1 MQVILLE
8 RIEKLGTMG
17 EVVNVKSG
25 YARNFLLPQQK
36 ALRAT
41 KANLARFEAERE
53 FLEAR
58 NAEARDRASDDGKA
72 IDGNSYVIIR
82 KAGETGQLY
91 GSVSSRD
98 VVEAMEGAIK
108 RNMVKLE
115 NPIKALGLHEVEI
128 KLHAEVS
135 SKITLNVAR
144 SKDEAERQ
152 ARGEDV
158 IASQFAEDK
167 ADAETESAERAAI
180 AAEMFDDNFVPETL
194 GEDGEDAADEAAP
207 TPAETPAEA
216 EAPKGEEEE

>member
-1 MQVILLE
+1 MEVILLE
-8 RIEKLGTMG
+8 RVEKLGAMG
-17 EVVNVKSG
+17 EVVTVKSG

-58 NAEARDRASDDGKA
+58 NAEARDRAAGEGA
-72 IDGNSYVIIR
+72 EIDGNSYVVIR

-98 VVEAMEGAIK
+98 IVEAMNGAIK

-115 NPIKALGLHEVEI
+115 TPIKALGLHEVEI

-135 SKITLNVAR
+135 AKVIINVAR
-144 SKDEAERQ
+144 SEDEAERQ
-152 ARGEDV
+152 AKGEDV
-158 IASQFAEDK
+158 IASQMAEDK
-167 ADAETESAERAAI
+167 ADAEAGAAERAAI
-180 AAEMFDDNFVPETL
+180 AAEMFDEDFVPETL
-194 GEDGEDAADEAAP
+194 DDEEAAADEESAPVAKAA
-207 TPAETPAEA
+207 EV
-216 EAPKGEEEE
+216 EAPKNEEE

>member
-1 MQVILLE
+1 MDVILLE
-8 RIEKLGTMG
+8 RVEKLGAMG
-17 EVVNVKSG
+17 EVVTVKSG

-58 NAEARDRASDDGKA
+58 NAEARDRAAEDGQS
-72 IDGNSYVIIR
+72 IDGSSFIVIR

-98 VVEAMEGAIK
+98 IVEAMEGSIK

-115 NPIKALGLHEVEI
+115 NPIKTLGLHEVEI

-135 SKITLNVAR
+135 ATVTINVAR
-144 SKDEAERQ
+144 STDEAERQ
-152 ARGEDV
+152 AKGEDV
-158 IASQFAEDK
+158 IASQMAEDK
-167 ADAETESAERAAI
+167 ADAEAGAMERAAI
-180 AAEMFDDNFVPETL
+180 AAEMFDEDFVPENL
-194 GEDGEDAADEAAP
+194 GDEGSEEDTEGAAPVAEAAP
-207 TPAETPAEA
+207 AASQ
-216 EAPKGEEEE
+216 GEEE

>member
-8 RIEKLGTMG
+8 RVEKLGAMG
-17 EVVNVKSG
+17 EVVTVKSG

-41 KANLARFEAERE
+41 KANMARFEAERE

-58 NAEARDRASDDGKA
+58 NAEARDRAADDGKA
-72 IDGNSYVIIR
+72 IDGNSYIIIR

-98 VVEAMEGAIK
+98 IVDAMDGSIK

-115 NPIKALGLHEVEI
+115 NPIKALGMHEVEI

-135 SKITLNVAR
+135 ATITINVAR

-152 ARGEDV
+152 AKGEDV
-158 IASQFAEDK
+158 IATQMAEDR
-167 ADAETESAERAAI
+167 ADAEIEAEERAAI
-180 AAEMFDDNFVPETL
+180 AAEMFDDNFVPENL
-194 GEDGEDAADEAAP
+194 GDEAPADEDAAPVAEALS
-207 TPAETPAEA
+207 TEA
-216 EAPKGEEEE
+216 EAPKGEEE

>member
-1 MQVILLE
+1 MEVILLE
-8 RIEKLGTMG
+8 RVEKLGAMG
-17 EVVNVKSG
+17 EVVTVKSG

-58 NAEARDRASDDGKA
+58 NAEARDRAADDGKS
-72 IDGNSYVIIR
+72 IDGNSYIIIR

-98 VVEAMEGAIK
+98 IVEAMDGAVK

-115 NPIKALGLHEVEI
+115 NPIKALGLHDVEI

-135 SKITLNVAR
+135 ATITVNVAR
-144 SKDEAERQ
+144 SEDEAERQ
-152 ARGEDV
+152 AKGEDV
-158 IASQFAEDK
+158 IASQMADEKAGAE
-167 ADAETESAERAAI
+167 ADAAERAAI
-180 AAEMFDDNFVPETL
+180 AAEMFDDNFVPENL
-194 GEDGEDAADEAAP
+194 DDDEEAED
-207 TPAETPAEA
+207 ETPKRAKAPNED
-216 EAPKGEEEE
+216 PKGEEE